1 MSEIEFY
8 VSVSAVLC
16 FAVLFYRLAII
27 MGSLPIRLRT
37 LAKVTTVLNDFREHG
52 QSMSSKDVGAIAKQD
67 QNANRIMAK
76 VIDLRRKG
84 QHDAADREL
93 GVWAEQLEMGYTRHY
108 QLADLATSVGMLYTV
123 AGGML
128 AFQNIGGSDDP
139 FAAFPSL
146 AIAMAT
152 TLVALLISIPV
163 KEALNAFGARVD
175 KITLAA
181 YQISLDRSEGS
192 DSLREQTSDRGAH
205 CSGSLREPTMN
216 RGAVHDDESNPPVPP
231 KSMRP
236 AKKQRFREVACDRK
250 SASPSPAK
258 GQATPSPWGI
268 DDV

>member
-16 FAVLFYRLAII
+16 FAVLFYRLAVI
-27 MGSLPIRLRT
+27 MGSLPIQLRT
-37 LAKVTTVLNDFREHG
+37 LANVATILKNFCEYG
-52 QSMSSKDVGAIAKQD
+52 QVSSSNNARPFAKQD
-67 QNANRIMAK
+67 QNTNRVMAK
-76 VIDLRRKG
+76 VIELRRQG
-84 QHDAADREL
+84 QHEAADREF
-93 GVWAEQLEMGYTRHY
+93 GIWAEQLEMGYTRHY

-128 AFQNIGGSDDP
+128 AFQNIGGTDDP

-163 KEALNAFGARVD
+163 KEALNMFGARAD
-175 KITLAA
+175 KITLMA
-181 YQISLDRSEGS
+181 YQISLDRSQVDAGTVQPPVLPDKSSTVPNETIHPVPPRRTRPAKAQRFR
-192 DSLREQTSDRGAH
+192 DVTSDRK
-205 CSGSLREPTMN
+205 LP
-216 RGAVHDDESNPPVPP
+216 
-231 KSMRP
+231 
-236 AKKQRFREVACDRK
+236 
-250 SASPSPAK
+250 SPSPAN